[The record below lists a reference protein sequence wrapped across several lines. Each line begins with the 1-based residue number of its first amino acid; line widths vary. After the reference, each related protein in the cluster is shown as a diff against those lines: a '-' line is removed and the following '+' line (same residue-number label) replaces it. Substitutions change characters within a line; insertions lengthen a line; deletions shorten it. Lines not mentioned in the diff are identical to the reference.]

1 MQTDMALLRKIPKA
15 DELLRSPRLEAL
27 SVPHT
32 VLLRA
37 LHEELAELRA
47 AFKDEIISDIPS
59 TEQLLLNIENRAL
72 KLNSVSLCRVINA
85 TGVVLHTNLGR
96 APLCSAAVQAVKDV
110 AENYSSLEYDL
121 TDGCRGNREGHVEP
135 LLCELS
141 GASAALVVNN
151 NAAAVLLVL
160 STLAVKKEVLLSRGE
175 LVEIG
180 DSFRIP
186 DIIRQSGA
194 KLAEV
199 GTTNKTHLSD
209 YEDAIT
215 PKTALLLKVHTS
227 NYRVVG
233 FTSEVTLSELAMLG
247 KKQGLPVVYDIGS
260 GAILLSTD
268 SPLDGEP
275 TVPFALQQGADI
287 VMFSGDKL
295 LGGPQAGIILGN
307 AVMIGK
313 MKKNPLF
320 RALRPDKM
328 TLAALE
334 ATLRLYR
341 EPLAA
346 KKEIPVLRML
356 CQSKDE
362 LYEKAKL
369 LKELLDNEAEA
380 AYEITLRAGES
391 KAGGG
396 AAPGKLLPTWLVAI
410 GGGRKTAKELE
421 RCLRLGSPPIISRVA
436 DDALLLDVS
445 TLLQGQLEKVAQGV
459 TKIL

>member
-47 AFKDEIISDIPS
+47 AFKDKIISDIPS

-110 AENYSSLEYDL
+110 AENYSALEYDL

-180 DSFRIP
+180 D
-186 DIIRQSGA
+186 
-194 KLAEV
+194 
-199 GTTNKTHLSD
+199 
-209 YEDAIT
+209 
-215 PKTALLLKVHTS
+215 
-227 NYRVVG
+227 
-233 FTSEVTLSELAMLG
+233 
-247 KKQGLPVVYDIGS
+247 
-260 GAILLSTD
+260 
-268 SPLDGEP
+268 
-275 TVPFALQQGADI
+275 
-287 VMFSGDKL
+287 
-295 LGGPQAGIILGN
+295 
-307 AVMIGK
+307 
-313 MKKNPLF
+313 
-320 RALRPDKM
+320 
-328 TLAALE
+328 
-334 ATLRLYR
+334 
-341 EPLAA
+341 
-346 KKEIPVLRML
+346 
-356 CQSKDE
+356 
-362 LYEKAKL
+362 
-369 LKELLDNEAEA
+369 
-380 AYEITLRAGES
+380 
-391 KAGGG
+391 
-396 AAPGKLLPTWLVAI
+396 
-410 GGGRKTAKELE
+410 
-421 RCLRLGSPPIISRVA
+421 
-436 DDALLLDVS
+436 
-445 TLLQGQLEKVAQGV
+445 
-459 TKIL
+459 